1 MTDEKTTAPAQ
12 SDAGGEKKN
21 PNPYSQWILFAL
33 IAAAL
38 VSFAMRN
45 PQAART
51 IFLVAIGFGGVVMIH
66 ELGHFIVAKL
76 GGIKVEAFSVG
87 FPPVVFGVRK
97 LKKGFRFRFLPK
109 PGAEE
114 IVNEGDSPT
123 EYQIGLVPLGGFVKM
138 LGQSDSGPAEQTDDP
153 RSFNNRPIW
162 IRIAVV
168 AAGVIFNAVG
178 AMLMFMALF
187 LHGIDLKPA
196 VVGDVAPN
204 SPAYEAGLRPGDK
217 IIEINGERFVDFE
230 AVVLAPALSGKG
242 EPIWMTVQ
250 RPDGQQQIKVV
261 AERAAG
267 DTTGLRSIG
276 VSEAH
281 TLTVEPQIAQDAE
294 WVKTIFEQTGLRPGD
309 EVKAVNGQ
317 PVSTPWDLTQKIRQT
332 LLPQAVLT
340 VSRSWPEGSP
350 KTQENLTFAMRVGP
364 TVSNFRQENDLAHI
378 FGLVPCLKVSAV
390 LERPQAMGLMTRI
403 TTRVKTLLG
412 KEVAAEAEYDKPA
425 LNVGDLIVRIG
436 QTPFPTFKQLREI
449 TTEHKNKPLE
459 ITVLR
464 TQPDGQRQETPVT
477 VVPYEVPGSSRVTIG
492 IAAELA
498 MDVPIVAQTLDGGMP
513 EMGLEMPA
521 GARITAV
528 DGQPVGDFYQIAQI
542 LTANRGQRVS
552 IDYLADGVAG
562 GTGLVVPQRGGVY
575 AESSL
580 TISIPF
586 QSMMLPFKA
595 EKPLEAIGMGLKK
608 ARQFVVRT
616 VITLY
621 RLLRKEVPSSSLVGP
636 VGIIKVSY
644 TIADSS
650 LIHYL
655 YFLGLIGSCLAV
667 MNLLPLPVLDGGVIV
682 MLLIEKIS
690 GKPIPE
696 KVQGAISYAGLAL
709 LLSLM
714 LWVTYN
720 DIIRILFG

>member
-1 MTDEKTTAPAQ
+1 MTDEKTAASAKTET
-12 SDAGGEKKN
+12 GGNKKT
-21 PNPYSQWILFAL
+21 PNPASQWITFAIVAVAL
-33 IAAAL
+33 IA
-38 VSFAMRN
+38 FAFQKPQMARN
-45 PQAART
+45 

-66 ELGHFIVAKL
+66 ELGHFLVAKL

-97 LKKGFRFRFLPK
+97 LKKGFRVRFLPK
-109 PGAEE
+109 PGAEQV
-114 IVNEGDSPT
+114 INEGDSPT

-168 AAGVIFNAVG
+168 AAGVVFNAIG

-196 VVGDVAPN
+196 VVGDVVPN

-230 AVVLAPALSGKG
+230 ALLLAPALSGKG
-242 EPIWMTVQ
+242 ETISMTVQ
-250 RPDGQQQIKVV
+250 RPDGQQQVKVV

-267 DTTGLRSIG
+267 DTTGLRAIG
-276 VSEAH
+276 ISEAH
-281 TLTVEPQIAQDAE
+281 TLTIEPKIADDAAFVEE
-294 WVKTIFEQTGLRPGD
+294 IFKQTGLRPGD
-309 EVKAVNGQ
+309 QIKAFNGQ
-317 PVSTPWDLTQKIRQT
+317 PVAAPWDLAQKIRQT

-364 TVSNFRQENDLAHI
+364 TVRNFRQDNDLAHI
-378 FGLVPCLKVSAV
+378 YGIVPCLKVSAV
-390 LERPQAMGLMTRI
+390 MERPQAMGLLARMTMRI
-403 TTRVKTLLG
+403 KALMG
-412 KEVAAEAEYDKPA
+412 KEVAAESQNDKPA
-425 LNVGDLIVRIG
+425 LNEGDLIVRIADAAY
-436 QTPFPTFKQLREI
+436 PTYKQLRDI
-449 TTEHKNKPLE
+449 TTAHKNKPLE
-459 ITVLR
+459 LAVLR
-464 TQPDGQRQETPVT
+464 KDASGAWKEAVVT
-477 VVPYEVPGSSRVTIG
+477 VIPYEVPGSIRVTIG
-492 IAAELA
+492 NAAEQAMETPIAA
-498 MDVPIVAQTLDGGMP
+498 QTIEGGMP
-513 EMGLEMPA
+513 GMGLELPA
-521 GARITAV
+521 GARIIAV
-528 DGQPVGDFYQIAQI
+528 DGQPVGDFYAIAQ
-542 LTANRGQRVS
+542 LLLANRGQRVS
-552 IDYLADGVAG
+552 IDYEMDGVSG
-562 GTGLVVPQRGGVY
+562 GTGLVVPQRGGIE
-575 AESSL
+575 AESF
-580 TISIPF
+580 TEKGIPYAA
-586 QSMMLPFKA
+586 MMLPFKA
-595 EKPLEAIGMGLKK
+595 EKPLEAMGMGLKK
-608 ARQFVVRT
+608 AQQFVVRT
-616 VITLY
+616 LITLY
-621 RLLRKEVPSSSLVGP
+621 RLFRKEVPSSSLVGP

-650 LIHYL
+650 IIHYL

-696 KVQGAISYAGLAL
+696 KIQGAISYAGLAL

>member
-1 MTDEKTTAPAQ
+1 MTDEKTTVAAQ
-12 SDAGGEKKN
+12 TDAGSEKKTST
-21 PNPYSQWILFAL
+21 PYSQWILFAL

-38 VSFAMRN
+38 ISFALRN

-51 IFLVAIGFGGVVMIH
+51 IFLVAVGFGSVVMIH

-109 PGAEE
+109 PGAEQTL
-114 IVNEGDSPT
+114 NDGDSPT

-138 LGQSDSGPAEQTDDP
+138 LGQSDSGPVEQTEDP

-168 AAGVIFNAVG
+168 AAGVTFNAIG

-196 VVGDVAPN
+196 VVGDVVPH

-217 IIEINGERFVDFE
+217 IVEINGERFVDFE

-242 EPIWMTVQ
+242 ETISMTVQ
-250 RPDGQQQIKVV
+250 RPDGEQKIKVV

-276 VSEAH
+276 ISEAH
-281 TLTVEPQIAQDAE
+281 TLTIEPKIARDAE
-294 WVKTIFEQTGLRPGD
+294 LLAMIFEQTGFRPGD
-309 EVKAVNGQ
+309 EIKAVNGQ
-317 PVSTPWDLTQKIRQT
+317 PVTSPWDLTQKIREA
-332 LLPQAVLT
+332 LSSQAVLT
-340 VSRSWPEGSP
+340 VSRSWPAGSP
-350 KTQENLTFAMRVGP
+350 KTQENLTFEMRVGP

-378 FGLVPCLKVSAV
+378 YGLVPCLRVSAV
-390 LERPQAMGLMTRI
+390 LERPQAVGMLQRLMMR
-403 TTRVKTLLG
+403 LG
-412 KEVAAEAEYDKPA
+412 KSVEQPQSDMPA
-425 LNVGDLIVRIG
+425 LVIGDLITRIG
-436 QTPFPTFKQLREI
+436 QTPYPNFKQLRDI

-459 ITVLR
+459 LAVLR
-464 TQPDGQRQETPVT
+464 ANAAGDLEAVT
-477 VVPYEVPGSSRVTIG
+477 LTVYPYEVPGSNRVTIG

-498 MDVPIVAQTLDGGMP
+498 MGTPIVAQTLDGGMP
-513 EMGLEMPA
+513 GAALELPQ
-521 GARITAV
+521 GARIV
-528 DGQPVGDFYQIAQI
+528 SIDGQPVNDFYAIAQR

-552 IDYLADGVAG
+552 IDYVAEGAAG
-562 GTGLVVPQRGGVY
+562 GTGLTVPQRGGLRT
-575 AESSL
+575 ESSL
-580 TISIPF
+580 TAGIPYEA
-586 QSMMLPFKA
+586 MMLTFKA
-595 EKPLEAIGMGLKK
+595 DKPLEAIGMGLKK
-608 ARQFVVRT
+608 AQQFVMRT

-621 RLLRKEVPSSSLVGP
+621 RLFRKEVPSSSLVGP

-696 KVQGAISYAGLAL
+696 KVQGVISYIGLAL

-720 DIIRILFG
+720 DILRILFG